1 MIEVK
6 YSVLHLNTK
15 KNGKKNPLIIK
26 HKRLKGSIL
35 DLIDTHKGY

>member
-1 MIEVK
+1 MTEVK

-15 KNGKKNPLIIK
+15 RMEKTPLIIK
-26 HKRLKGSIL
+26 LKRLKGSIL